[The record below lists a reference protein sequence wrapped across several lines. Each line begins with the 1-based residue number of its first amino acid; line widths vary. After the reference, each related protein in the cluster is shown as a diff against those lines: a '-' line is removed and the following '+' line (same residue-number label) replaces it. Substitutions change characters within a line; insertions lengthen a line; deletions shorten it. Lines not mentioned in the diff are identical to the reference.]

1 MNTKHVGEIGENLA
15 VKYLKK
21 NGYKILDRNYVLRFS
36 GAPQSAEIDI
46 VAKKDNIISFVEV
59 KTILTQ
65 PNQKQGQSLLWLPE
79 EKVNVAKQRKIMRAA
94 ETWLSKH
101 KIDFDSPMQIDII
114 AVTIDRETQKASIR
128 YLPNI
133 G

>member
-1 MNTKHVGEIGENLA
+1 MDSKKVGEVGENLA
-15 VKYLKK
+15 VEYLKK

-46 VAKKDNIISFVEV
+46 IAKRDNVISFIEV
-59 KTILTQ
+59 KTIVAKEGSSW
-65 PNQKQGQSLLWLPE
+65 PPE
-79 EKVNVAKQRKIMRAA
+79 EKVNFQKQRKIMRAA

-101 KIDFDSPMQIDII
+101 RIAFDSAMQLDII

-128 YLPNI
+128 YLPNV